1 MNFKDEYQ
9 KAFSDIKADE
19 AFRQKLLKEMK
30 REKKRRK
37 NYAYVGVMAAA
48 AVMLLVV
55 GIAVSTGIL
64 KGRQEPVPDEGLPI
78 ATTGSSQSVEEGS
91 EIMTGEVVAGQGESG
106 THADMDFSSL
116 SWYGDADDEE
126 ELLEIFSGLIKG
138 NTLKAIYTAMDESYE
153 EQSQLS
159 DEESRILLERLG
171 GLACTEAEYTGNST
185 YYKAVFESG
194 VSIKFKISENGLLQL
209 KDTGEVYVINE

>member
-19 AFRQKLLKEMK
+19 AFKQNLLKEMK

-55 GIAVSTGIL
+55 GVTASTGIL
-64 KGRQEPVPDEGLPI
+64 KGKQEPVPGDESSLV
-78 ATTGSSQSVEEGS
+78 ATGSSESIEEKS
-91 EIMTGEVVAGQGESG
+91 EIMTGEVVAGQEEAG
-106 THADMDFSSL
+106 THADMNFSSL
-116 SWYGDADDEE
+116 SWYGAADNEE
-126 ELLEIFSGLIKG
+126 ELLEIFSGLLKG
-138 NTLKAIYTAMDESYE
+138 NTLKAIYTAKNEDYE

-159 DEESRILLERLG
+159 DAETEILLERLS
-171 GLACTEAEYTGNST
+171 GLSCTETEYAGDSM

-194 VSIKFKISENGLLQL
+194 VTIKFKISENGLLQL
-209 KDTGEVYVINE
+209 KDTGEVYLINE